1 MQRISGAH
9 RLKAILSILT
19 ITLSLIFIVSG
30 HAQQVS
36 NVSIRVTATD
46 ESEKPVAGVVVE
58 LKLKGKLV
66 STSAT
71 DEKGEAEFAKLLP
84 GTYEVIV
91 SKDTF
96 ETLNQDDVV
105 LTSGAP
111 IEVKFT
117 MIPKVQLKD
126 QVVNVQAGSETSVEK
141 GSSPASTLGRVEVK
155 NIPSKPATVA
165 DTLPLVPG
173 IVRSTEGEIKISG
186 SGEHRSALVVNS
198 ADVTDP
204 ATGQFGV
211 TVPVDSVENISV
223 FKTPYLAQFGRFTA
237 GVVSVETR

>member
-1 MQRISGAH
+1 MQHISGAL
-9 RLKAILSILT
+9 RIKAILLIFAISF
-19 ITLSLIFIVSG
+19 SLIFAVNG
-30 HAQQVS
+30 RAQQQS
-36 NVSIRVTATD
+36 NVVIRVTATD
-46 ESEKPVAGVVVE
+46 ESEKPVAGVAVE

-66 STSAT
+66 STAAT

-105 LTSGAP
+105 LTIGAP

-141 GSSPASTLGRVEVK
+141 
-155 NIPSKPATVA
+155 
-165 DTLPLVPG
+165 
-173 IVRSTEGEIKISG
+173 
-186 SGEHRSALVVNS
+186 
-198 ADVTDP
+198 
-204 ATGQFGV
+204 
-211 TVPVDSVENISV
+211 
-223 FKTPYLAQFGRFTA
+223 
-237 GVVSVETR
+237 

>member
-1 MQRISGAH
+1 MQQIRGARRI
-9 RLKAILSILT
+9 KTILSILT
-19 ITLSLIFIVSG
+19 ITLSLIFILSG

-71 DEKGEAEFAKLLP
+71 DEKGEAEFANLLP

-96 ETLNQDDVV
+96 ETLNQNDVV

-117 MIPKVQLKD
+117 MIPKVQLED
-126 QVVNVQAGSETSVEK
+126 QVVNVKAGSESPLERVPRRRLRSVELK
-141 GSSPASTLGRVEVK
+141 SRIFP
-155 NIPSKPATVA
+155 
-165 DTLPLVPG
+165 
-173 IVRSTEGEIKISG
+173 RS
-186 SGEHRSALVVNS
+186 
-198 ADVTDP
+198 
-204 ATGQFGV
+204 
-211 TVPVDSVENISV
+211 
-223 FKTPYLAQFGRFTA
+223 
-237 GVVSVETR
+237 